1 MLIIVNCLWEP
12 SSLLCLRDL
21 LRYGS
26 VSIFHFYCRDL
37 FGSFWGCFHILW
49 SWIPVFECVPCSLV
63 SYLNTVTNQKQ
74 HCFANLVI
82 IQWFFHKSVM
92 WELILKPSCK
102 LGPLVLAPWNHLN
115 IKWMDLIQHPEFTN
129 VDWLL
134 QKKISYPWSGL
145 VKNCT
150 MKMILG
156 DPCDRN
162 DIWQCLLE
170 I

>member
-37 FGSFWGCFHILW
+37 FGAFWGCFHILW

-92 WELILKPSCK
+92 WKLILKPSCK
-102 LGPLVLAPWNHLN
+102 LGPLVLAPLEPLEYQ
-115 IKWMDLIQHPEFTN
+115 MDGPNSTCWICSHKCGLTFAKETFT
-129 VDWLL
+129 
-134 QKKISYPWSGL
+134 
-145 VKNCT
+145 
-150 MKMILG
+150 IL
-156 DPCDRN
+156 C
-162 DIWQCLLE
+162 
-170 I
+170 